1 VFSLQPPTAQGA
13 GLKKF
18 LVSGL
23 IRVTCIIWSVFGYF
37 CGREFLVVVLLAML
51 CMAKDKKKLG

>member
-1 VFSLQPPTAQGA
+1 VFSLRLPTAQGA

-23 IRVTCIIWSVFGYF
+23 IRVTQKFWPVFGYSLHLKKRF
-37 CGREFLVVVLLAML
+37 WAIFGVVFGLYG
-51 CMAKDKKKLG
+51 KS